1 MGNIKGLLFDLDGV
15 LVSTEHNHF
24 EAWKKTADKLGI
36 PFTETDNEQLK
47 GVSRVHSLEKILA
60 MGGIH
65 LSEVD
70 FNELL
75 VFKNDCYLE
84 SVRFLNPSDLLPG
97 VADLLI
103 KAKKYGISIG
113 LGSSSK
119 NAPMILERLQITSYF
134 DVVVD
139 GNSVSSPKPAP
150 DVFLFGAKQLGL
162 NPNECLVFED
172 ALSGVEAGKA
182 GGFHVI
188 GVGNPSI
195 RNLCNEF
202 VTSLEHFQLENHA
215 KPI

>member
-65 LSEVD
+65 LTED
-70 FNELL
+70 EFNELL

-97 VADLLI
+97 VALLLE
-103 KAKKYGISIG
+103 KAKRTGLSIG

-172 ALSGVEAGKA
+172 AQSGVEAGKA
-182 GGFHVI
+182 GGFYVI
-188 GVGNPSI
+188 GVGNPAISTI
-195 RNLCNEF
+195 CDEF
-202 VTSLEHFQLENHA
+202 VTSLEHFQLENYA
-215 KPI
+215 KPV